1 MALHNDDIIVTS
13 LKNAVFARRETP
25 EFIPALLW
33 PPNSPDVNP
42 FDYCGEYYKTR
53 FTKHA

>member
-42 FDYCGEYYKTR
+42 FDYCGEYCKTR